1 LFWGAVNN
9 YFTFFRFFTWGWQKV
24 SLFSVLLHRFF
35 PVRPV
40 LSPVLPLP
48 SASKLTGVVRSYFCH
63 FTPQGRALCARDRLQ
78 YFRVK
83 CHFLP
88 GKMQIFNQ
96 KYPYSFQ
103 AVRVFAF
110 YW

>member
-24 SLFSVLLHRFF
+24 SLFPVLLHRFF

-40 LSPVLPLP
+40 LSPVLLLP

>member
-24 SLFSVLLHRFF
+24 SLFPVLLHRFF

-63 FTPQGRALCARDRLQ
+63 FTPQGRALCAMQADDEHRPLQ
-78 YFRVK
+78 INFM
-83 CHFLP
+83 P
-88 GKMQIFNQ
+88 GAF
-96 KYPYSFQ
+96 P
-103 AVRVFAF
+103 VR
-110 YW
+110 